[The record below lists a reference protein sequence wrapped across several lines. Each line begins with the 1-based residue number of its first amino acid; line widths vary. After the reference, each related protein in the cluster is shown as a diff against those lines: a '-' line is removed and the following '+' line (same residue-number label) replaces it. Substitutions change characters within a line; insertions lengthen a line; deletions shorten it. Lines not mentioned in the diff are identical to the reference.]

1 MERGESNECRVYNR
15 ARKISIMAVLCSSP
29 LTIFLEENGV
39 NSTFKTYREA
49 EWTQIYAT
57 DKTRFISKD
66 THRSKLKVK
75 KHVNTGQ
82 KIAEVATIRWDT
94 LVLQQDKWIFHQ

>member
-1 MERGESNECRVYNR
+1 MERGESNECKVYNR
-15 ARKISIMAVLCSSP
+15 ARKISIMAVLCSST

-57 DKTRFISKD
+57 DETRFISKD

-82 KIAEVATIRWDT
+82 KIAEVATIR
-94 LVLQQDKWIFHQ
+94 